1 MQNKIEK
8 NIIKNKRMIV
18 ILFIII
24 SVSTFAFN
32 VEVGSNDELWNF
44 SNIYKMTNGETIYKD
59 CNVIITPL
67 FFYLEVL
74 IFKIFGSNYLVFRIS
89 NVFIFTMFYILIYN
103 ILSKLEVVPT
113 RKFLY
118 LISIIALTYGM
129 ITSGANYNILAI
141 NFALL
146 GVLLILKEKNNL
158 WQGLIIFLTFMTKQ
172 NIGIYYAIGYIIYTF
187 IDIENKNFLKAIKKM
202 LPSFLITII
211 LLGMYII
218 YLFLNHNL
226 YSFINYAFLG
236 ISEFGSKNFGLDR
249 GFVFYYIIVI
259 LIDCIILW
267 MISSKLFKIS
277 RKIKNTT
284 IILASFS
291 IPMLLV
297 AYPLINSY
305 HINLAIILSII
316 IIIYF
321 FEKNFLEELLNNS
334 KMKKITIGVNIV
346 CVIGIC
352 LMFLLKNINYLQI
365 VGKNPYDIYYGG
377 IIREETQ
384 NSIEEMLTYIKQCEN
399 DGKEVKVISYKS
411 NLYMNLLKRNN
422 GDMDLPFYGNL
433 GREGEDGLIEKIKKL
448 KDTNLLISKEEDE
461 KYQESKKVRTY
472 IINNYELIGEIDEFL
487 IYRVGY

>member
-1 MQNKIEK
+1 MQNKIDK
-8 NIIKNKRMIV
+8 NITKNKKIIV
-18 ILFIII
+18 ILFIVIA
-24 SVSTFAFN
+24 VSTFSFN
-32 VEVGSNDELWNF
+32 VELGSNDELWNF

-89 NVFIFTMFYILIYN
+89 NVFIFTMFYILTYD
-103 ILSKLEVVPT
+103 ILSKLEIVPT

-118 LISIIALTYGM
+118 LISIIALTSGM
-129 ITSGANYNILAI
+129 IVNGANYNILAI

-187 IDIENKNFLKAIKKM
+187 LENKNFLKAIKKM
-202 LPSFLITII
+202 LPSFLITIM
-211 LLGMYII
+211 LLGIYII
-218 YLFLNHNL
+218 YLLLNHNL
-226 YSFINYAFLG
+226 YNFINYAFLG
-236 ISEFGSKNFGLDR
+236 ISEFGSKNLKLDN
-249 GFVFYYIIVI
+249 GVVIYYIIVI
-259 LIDCIILW
+259 LIYLLILW
-267 MISSKLFKIS
+267 MSSSKIFQIN
-277 RKIKNTT
+277 KNVKN
-284 IILASFS
+284 IIILLASFS
-291 IPMLLV
+291 APMLLV

-316 IIIYF
+316 TIIYF
-321 FEKNFLEELLNNS
+321 FEKNFLEELLSNS
-334 KMKKITIGVNIV
+334 NINKITIGINIV
-346 CVIGIC
+346 YIIGIC

-384 NSIEEMLTYIKQCEN
+384 NSIEEMLTYVKQCEN

-448 KDTNLLISKEEDE
+448 KDTNLLISKEKDE
-461 KYQESKKVRTY
+461 TYQESEKVRTY